1 MLSYTLA
8 MKMETWM
15 PTKESL
21 LELRNNFHC
30 SFIASLQTSNPNVR
44 ARDYD
49 D

>member
-1 MLSYTLA
+1 
-8 MKMETWM
+8 MKMETWI

-21 LELRNNFHC
+21 LELRNNSHC
-30 SFIASLQTSNPNVR
+30 SFIESLQTSNPNVR